1 VIGKVLNNR
10 YRIDKEIGQGGMGT
24 VYLGFDIA
32 LERQVAIK
40 ALIKSGLGTEGRTKL
55 INEAQIA
62 ANLNH
67 PNIVTI
73 YDVGEEEN
81 PFIVMEY
88 VDGITLRERPPENL
102 DETLVIIRQLTSG
115 LEHAHEQGIIHR
127 DLKPENVVIT
137 REGTTKLMDFGLARS
152 VASRYTTEGL
162 ISGTVY
168 YLAPEQAMGQ
178 QLDSRTDLY
187 SLGVMLY
194 ELTTGELP
202 FTAENPIA
210 VISQHLH
217 APVVP
222 PRVKN
227 DEISPALDALIVGL
241 LEKNPQDRPAS
252 AKDVIRAL
260 ESPNILDVEAAP
272 VREFSMLERIVRGRM
287 VGREKELEEA
297 RNLWTKTVDGEGQ
310 LLLIG
315 GEPGV
320 GKTRLMRE
328 IVAEAEVSGGQTLI
342 GASYAEGDSPYGA
355 FKQIVREALST
366 DMDNGFELPINAI
379 ANLLIINP
387 ELGHRFPDLPEYE
400 ISDIQTEQQRLMESI
415 VVLCV
420 ALSDRAPLLLVLE
433 DAHWADSG
441 TLLMLRHLARNTRH
455 QRVMI
460 IATYRDV
467 ELDEARSFH
476 EILLDLDRE
485 RLARSLKLSRLNRIQ
500 TRDMLAIL
508 FAEEI
513 TTEFLEGIYY
523 ETEGNPFFVE
533 EVCKVLVDS
542 GKLIFEEGQ
551 WQRPSIEELGIPQ
564 SIRMAVQSRVL
575 NLPEEHQEILFQ
587 AAIIGR
593 EFEFNTLEA
602 ASESEED
609 TVIEALKSR
618 ALPIN

>member
-252 AKDVIRAL
+252 AKDVIRAY
-260 ESPNILDVEAAP
+260 
-272 VREFSMLERIVRGRM
+272 
-287 VGREKELEEA
+287 
-297 RNLWTKTVDGEGQ
+297 Q
-310 LLLIG
+310 
-315 GEPGV
+315 
-320 GKTRLMRE
+320 
-328 IVAEAEVSGGQTLI
+328 
-342 GASYAEGDSPYGA
+342 
-355 FKQIVREALST
+355 
-366 DMDNGFELPINAI
+366 
-379 ANLLIINP
+379 
-387 ELGHRFPDLPEYE
+387 
-400 ISDIQTEQQRLMESI
+400 
-415 VVLCV
+415 
-420 ALSDRAPLLLVLE
+420 
-433 DAHWADSG
+433 
-441 TLLMLRHLARNTRH
+441 
-455 QRVMI
+455 
-460 IATYRDV
+460 
-467 ELDEARSFH
+467 SF
-476 EILLDLDRE
+476 
-485 RLARSLKLSRLNRIQ
+485 
-500 TRDMLAIL
+500 
-508 FAEEI
+508 
-513 TTEFLEGIYY
+513 
-523 ETEGNPFFVE
+523 
-533 EVCKVLVDS
+533 
-542 GKLIFEEGQ
+542 
-551 WQRPSIEELGIPQ
+551 GIP
-564 SIRMAVQSRVL
+564 
-575 NLPEEHQEILFQ
+575 EHLGCRSCPSPRIFHV
-587 AAIIGR
+587 GTDR
-593 EFEFNTLEA
+593 
-602 ASESEED
+602 
-609 TVIEALKSR
+609 
-618 ALPIN
+618 